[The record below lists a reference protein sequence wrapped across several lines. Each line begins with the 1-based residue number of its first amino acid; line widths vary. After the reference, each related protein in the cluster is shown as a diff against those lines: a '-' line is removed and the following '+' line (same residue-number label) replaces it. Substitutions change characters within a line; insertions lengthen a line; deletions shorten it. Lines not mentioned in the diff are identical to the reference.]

1 MRPPRATILWL
12 LATVSSSVSERHLY
26 ESSAGLLLLS
36 SPPFNATIRVD
47 NKIYITCEKHSDC
60 VRLNGHA
67 RVECDSHTTSN
78 KTTIKLC
85 RCFDSA
91 GLTPPGDCV
100 EANCTFGPR
109 SCMNTNINAPLGLA
123 AYILD
128 LTVAGMPPTFPPLSV
143 FPSCRKGAHSAE
155 PPTFIGSVSN

>member
-47 NKIYITCEKHSDC
+47 NKIYITCERHSDC